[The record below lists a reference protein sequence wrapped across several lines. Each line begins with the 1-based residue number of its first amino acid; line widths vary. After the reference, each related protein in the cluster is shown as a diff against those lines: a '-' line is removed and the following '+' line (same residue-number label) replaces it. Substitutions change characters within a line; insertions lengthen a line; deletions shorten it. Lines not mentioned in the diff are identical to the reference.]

1 MKKVTK
7 IFSVILC
14 LVIALTSMPVSVFAQ
29 VNAPA
34 NLRCEIDE
42 WNEKNLVWDNV
53 YNYDYYNVYVSSD
66 GINFTLAEKSYDN
79 EYYISSNTP
88 KGIYYYYVTAVIA
101 GWEDYYCDEDG
112 NLYTEY
118 HPDEESAPSNTVAVS
133 IYESITPYCY
143 AYEQKNGNIRI
154 EWSCYNSDIISR
166 IDGFT
171 VYQSTNGGDFVP
183 VSQVSAGSGTIDK
196 YGDYTYSVDLSL
208 SKAPAS
214 YKFSVASYTVL
225 GGVMYSNPDFTSYDE
240 YTVYMPDPVLTTKTK
255 SEIIKWKKVSGA
267 DSYAVYGGTSYS
279 KIKKLATVSGS
290 KTSYTVKNVDN
301 YKKDYYY
308 YVAAIKNSVEFSR
321 SYTVSSSNGE
331 ARMRAAKKS
340 KKKKSTVTVLN
351 TRNSKSSTAWKVT
364 ITKKDKKI
372 LDNFAKKH
380 FKKGWTDVQKAQ
392 YTLEWINK
400 NVKYAY
406 GGKYNKIAK
415 CSYVEAIFSKKC
427 GQCLQYNG
435 AYAMFLTYLGYEA
448 RIIQG
453 WRGSSMKNKWSHYW
467 CEIKIDGKWYLMETG
482 NMEDSG
488 SWMYFCQPYRN
499 AGGYLINKKPA
510 K

>member
-1 MKKVTK
+1 MKRVIK

-14 LVIALTSMPVSVFAQ
+14 LVTALTSMPVSVFAQ
-29 VNAPA
+29 VDSPA
-34 NLRCEIDE
+34 NLRCENDE
-42 WNEKNLVWDNV
+42 WDNKYLLWDNV
-53 YNYDYYNVYVSSD
+53 YRYDYYNIYVSTD
-66 GINFTLAEKSYDN
+66 GINFTLADKSCYN
-79 EYYISSNTP
+79 EYYISSDTA
-88 KGIYYYYVTAVIA
+88 KGIYYYYVTAVIS
-101 GWEDYYCDEDG
+101 GWEDYYWYDG
-112 NLYTEY
+112 NVYTEY
-118 HPDEESAPSNTVAVS
+118 QPDEESAPSNTVAVS
-133 IYESITPYCY
+133 IYESITQYCC
-143 AYEQKNGNIRI
+143 AYEKNNGNIQI
-154 EWSCYNSDIISR
+154 EWSLYGSDITGR

-171 VYQSTNGGDFVP
+171 LYQSTNGSEFVP
-183 VSQVSAGSGTIDK
+183 VSQVSVFSGTINE
-196 YGDYTYSVDLSL
+196 YGDYTYGIELNL
-208 SKAPAS
+208 SKSPAS
-214 YKFSVASYTVL
+214 YKFTVASYAVL
-225 GGVMYSNPDFTSYDE
+225 GGVTYSNPDFTNYEE
-240 YTVYMPDPVLTTKTK
+240 YKVYMPDPVLTTRTK
-255 SEIIKWKKVSGA
+255 SEIIKWKSVSGA

-279 KIKKLATVSGS
+279 NIKHIATVSGN
-290 KTSYTVKNVDN
+290 KTSYTVKNVNN

-321 SYTVSSSNGE
+321 TYTVGSSNGE
-331 ARMRAAKKS
+331 ARMRAAAKN

-351 TRNSKSSTAWKVT
+351 TRNSKSSTAWTVT
-364 ITKKDKKI
+364 ITKKDKKT

-380 FKKGWTDVQKAQ
+380 FKKGWTDIQKAQ

-400 NVKYAY
+400 NVRYAY

-435 AYAMFLTYLGYEA
+435 AYAMFLTYLGYDA

-453 WRGSSMKNKWSHYW
+453 WRGTDMKNKWSHYW

-488 SWMYFCQPYRN
+488 GWMYFCQPYRN
-499 AGGYLINKKPA
+499 TGGYLLNKKPA